1 MAYRQYN
8 SPFHKEGDF
17 PEIKESHKGD
27 FTAWAKQNGF
37 RDACSAA
44 SAVLANKEKYEN
56 SKYDGRPVIP
66 MAQYAEN
73 FGCSSK

>member
-56 SKYDGRPVIP
+56 SKYDGRPVNP